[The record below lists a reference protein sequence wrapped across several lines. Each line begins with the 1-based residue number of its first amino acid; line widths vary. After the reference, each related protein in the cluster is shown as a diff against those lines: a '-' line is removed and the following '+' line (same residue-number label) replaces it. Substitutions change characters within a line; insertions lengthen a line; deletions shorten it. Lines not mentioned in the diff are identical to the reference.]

1 MFAFLRG
8 IEKMTKAGVIGFPIH
23 HSKSPAI
30 HNYWLKKYGIDASY
44 DKYEVRDI
52 ADFMKNAR
60 DFAGFNVTVPH
71 KTAVIPFM
79 DGLSEQARKA
89 GAVNTVVVRPD
100 GALYGHNTD
109 GVGFIANVSARNPAF
124 DLKNSVVTVLG
135 TGGAARGICAAM
147 SGEAAEIRL
156 VYRTLEKAQN
166 LKNAVGGNVVLVP
179 WADRQSVLQ
188 DTDLLANATTLG
200 MNGFDEL
207 DIDLSPL
214 KPSATVADLVYA
226 PVKTKLLEQ
235 AEQKGF
241 VTADGLGMLLEQA
254 RPAFRAFFGVL
265 PEITDELRAL
275 IA

>member
-1 MFAFLRG
+1 
-8 IEKMTKAGVIGFPIH
+8 MTKAGVIGFPIN
-23 HSKSPAI
+23 HSKSPTI
-30 HNYWLKKYGIDASY
+30 HNYWLKKYGINASY
-44 DKYEVRDI
+44 DKYEVREIDR
-52 ADFMKNAR
+52 FMENAR

-71 KTAVIPFM
+71 KTAVIPFL
-79 DGLSEQARKA
+79 DDLSEQARKA
-89 GAVNTVVVRPD
+89 GAVNTVVVRSD
-100 GALYGHNTD
+100 GTLYGHNTD
-109 GVGFIANVSARNPAF
+109 GIGFIANVSARNPAF
-124 DLKNSVVTVLG
+124 ALKNSVVSVLG

-147 SGEAAEIRL
+147 TEAAEIRL
-156 VYRTLEKAQN
+156 VYRTLEKAQS
-166 LKNAVGGNVVLVP
+166 LKKAIGDNVVLVP
-179 WADRQSVLQ
+179 WADRQSVLK

-207 DIDLSPL
+207 DIDLTSL

-226 PVKTKLLEQ
+226 PLKTKLLEQ

-275 IA
+275 VA